1 MAIAPGPY
9 SHSII
14 NEPSKLLICQHPE
27 TVPQKFTVI
36 LTVKV
41 RSTSI
46 GAGLRAIRQEATF
59 RDLSTSIDSSN
70 HRGHRRRRIG
80 VGQGN
85 DQEGPA
91 SNTLSYCPD
100 SLFRPNFCPQ
110 RSGRSG
116 AAPQRFGWAI
126 GVQPSPPDHRYWVR
140 AMSSTGA
147 ADAEAH
153 QQRSQA
159 MQARPRAAIPCEQY
173 RPVWPR
179 SSGRSRLAGPATTR
193 HRPRSSAPTVR
204 LCRR

>member
-1 MAIAPGPY
+1 MTGLLLPHSGRLSDQSPY

-116 AAPQRFGWAI
+116 AAPQHFGWAI
-126 GVQPSPPDHRYWVR
+126 GVQPSPPDHRSWVH

-147 ADAEAH
+147 GGRGNSPTTVASYAGAASRGDTLRAMSSRVAKVF
-153 QQRSQA
+153 RS
-159 MQARPRAAIPCEQY
+159 
-173 RPVWPR
+173 
-179 SSGRSRLAGPATTR
+179 
-193 HRPRSSAPTVR
+193 
-204 LCRR
+204 

>member
-1 MAIAPGPY
+1 VTGLLLPHSGRLSDQSPY

-116 AAPQRFGWAI
+116 AAPQHFGWAI
-126 GVQPSPPDHRYWVR
+126 GVQPSPPDHRSWVH

-147 ADAEAH
+147 GGRGNSPTTVASYAGAASRGDTLRAMSSRVAKVF
-153 QQRSQA
+153 RS
-159 MQARPRAAIPCEQY
+159 
-173 RPVWPR
+173 
-179 SSGRSRLAGPATTR
+179 
-193 HRPRSSAPTVR
+193 
-204 LCRR
+204 